1 MRVVD
6 VEMYDSRGFFDG
18 MVTFPNDCDGYLLS
32 LKDLS
37 SIEALRNFLLYRSL
51 YMTNHIMNTIKKRT
65 ITPTMMPAFTA
76 PSSFVAVVVVDFA
89 VVVDVVVTIKVA
101 LFGDG
106 ALLMMAL
113 IFKISKKLS
122 IVDLYA

>member
-89 VVVDVVVTIKVA
+89 VVVDIVVTIKVA